1 MRLTISAGYMD
12 SPPPAPLSAGAK
24 REGEDK
30 ALNINLVP
38 PLYEVER
45 ACPAL
50 AGGE

>member
-1 MRLTISAGYMD
+1 MLSI
-12 SPPPAPLSAGAK
+12 PLSAGAK

-45 ACPAL
+45 
-50 AGGE
+50 GNERG